1 VDVFVRRGLQLFRGF
16 IARGITMKN
25 SDERVVEPE
34 LLDELPPQDK
44 RARRSRLDLRR
55 LNTWMNHPRRMARA
69 LSHNLGPTTSPHI
82 VEIGAGDGHFLL
94 RVTRRLRRWPSGN
107 VTLVDRLDAF
117 DPAIKERFKE
127 SGWLAN
133 TEIATVS
140 EWLEKAPPDSAD
152 AIVSNLFLHQFKT
165 EELIEM
171 FRMASSCARV
181 FVALEPRRAALPRLF
196 GNLLWAIG
204 CNSVTRHDA
213 GISIRAGFSGQE
225 ISALWPD
232 KEKWKLTERS
242 IGLFSHLF
250 IARRTD

>member
-1 VDVFVRRGLQLFRGF
+1 
-16 IARGITMKN
+16 MKN
-25 SDERVVEPE
+25 TRERVVEPE
-34 LLDELPPQDK
+34 LLDELPPQDH

-55 LNTWMNHPRRMARA
+55 LNTWMNHPQAMARA
-69 LSHNLGPTTSPHI
+69 LSENLKNTVSPHI

-94 RVTRRLRRWPSGN
+94 RVVRRLRRWPDGK

-117 DPAIKERFKE
+117 DPHIGECFKQC
-127 SGWLAN
+127 GWRAC

-140 EWLEKAPPDSAD
+140 EWLVKSPPDSAD

-165 EELIEM
+165 DELIEM
-171 FRMASSCARV
+171 LRGSARCARV
-181 FVALEPRRAALPRLF
+181 FVALEPRRTWLPRLC
-196 GNLLWAIG
+196 GLMLWAIG

-213 GISIRAGFSGQE
+213 GISIRAGFSGRE

-232 KEKWKLTERS
+232 AEKWELTERP

-250 IARRTD
+250 IARRVD